1 MRNKTK
7 GVIAGVAGLA
17 LLSGGVTFA
26 LWSDSTTVDG
36 GTITN
41 GNLDVEAIGT
51 LAWVDVSADR
61 EDSPHAITDLATWR
75 MVPGDTIEGTQG
87 IGVALEGD
95 NLVATLEVS
104 SATDPATFPTGVSV
118 TYDVLQGATPI
129 AEDVP
134 LGTPTTMRLA
144 AGRAGQGAG
153 APVNAPPT
161 VVIDDVIIPA
171 TPNLTVVLRAT
182 FDAATPDQV
191 SVQADTVLG
200 DVAVSLDQVRT
211 GADFVAVP

>member
-17 LLSGGVTFA
+17 LLSGGVTYS
-26 LWSDSTTVDG
+26 LWSDTATVTG

-41 GNLDVEAIGT
+41 GNLDVAAIGP
-51 LAWVDVSADR
+51 LAWVDVSPDR
-61 EDSPHAITDLATWR
+61 ADSPHPITSLATWR
-75 MVPGDTIEGTQG
+75 MVPGDIIEGTQG

-104 SATDPATFPTGVSV
+104 SATDPATFPTGISV
-118 TYDVLQGATPI
+118 TYDVLQGVTPI
-129 AEDVP
+129 ASDVP
-134 LGTPTTMRLA
+134 LGTATTMRLA

-161 VVIDDVIIPA
+161 VVITDIVVPA

-182 FDAATPDQV
+182 FDPATTGQV
-191 SVQADTVLG
+191 SVQATTVLG

-211 GADFVAVP
+211 GTDFVVVP